1 MFVGQS
7 AAFSAA
13 DRLSVC
19 PPTTVYH
26 ICLPTNRE
34 KKTKYKIQ
42 TNTNTEMIK
51 IQELK
56 VENVK
61 YKILVVASAV
71 FADQSRK
78 SEAWPKINRDIV
90 GNDLVLPKLT
100 AAQY

>member
-1 MFVGQS
+1 
-7 AAFSAA
+7 
-13 DRLSVC
+13 
-19 PPTTVYH
+19 
-26 ICLPTNRE
+26 
-34 KKTKYKIQ
+34 
-42 TNTNTEMIK
+42 MIK